1 MTFAFTLSQ
10 NQPEHLKELLHEH
23 CCQHCVPGQPA
34 TSVEGSLTQIPSD
47 KPLQREN
54 FSSSLCLTPTLIHPL
69 QLFCSASTAP
79 IISSLSIRLPLLF
92 YLPQITL
99 VLHYLCL
106 FFFQLIFCAD
116 LTTAMQSRRGKLY
129 ISHPKAWSSHGRTHF
144 CHGRHHKHSH
154 LRSANGL
161 STTCEI
167 HTYTHTHKL
176 YYCMWI
182 LNSLLPVVVC
192 FKIYCNDV
200 IFVYRLRTG
209 KNDEPR
215 C

>member
-1 MTFAFTLSQ
+1 MNNGSFRASSQNKKQIKGKQMQQTALCKLILNLIEMQFTECNLWKCTFVALTAQTVTFACTLSQ

-34 TSVEGSLTQIPSD
+34 TSDEGSLTQIPSD

-129 ISHPKAWSSHGRTHF
+129 ISHPKA
-144 CHGRHHKHSH
+144 
-154 LRSANGL
+154 
-161 STTCEI
+161 
-167 HTYTHTHKL
+167 
-176 YYCMWI
+176 
-182 LNSLLPVVVC
+182 
-192 FKIYCNDV
+192 
-200 IFVYRLRTG
+200 
-209 KNDEPR
+209 
-215 C
+215 